1 MKKGDKVPQIKF
13 RVRELGEWIDTNSD
27 TYFRNK
33 RVILFSLPGAFTP
46 TCSLQQLPGFE
57 KLHNVFK
64 EHKVDDVYCLSVNDS
79 FVMNA
84 WAQNQKLENV
94 KVIPDGNG
102 EFTDAMDMLVEKRDR
117 CFGMRS
123 WRYAAIVENC
133 EIIEHDCLIEDFC
146 HISPGCSLGG
156 ETVIHE
162 LSWIGIGSSVKHGI
176 NIGKRVTIGA
186 GSVVIKDIP
195 SECTAYGVPCEIA

>member
-1 MKKGDKVPQIKF
+1 MKKGDKVQQIKF
-13 RVRELGEWIDTNSD
+13 RVRELGEWQDKISD
-27 TYFRNK
+27 DYFRNK

-64 EHKVDDVYCLSVNDS
+64 EHNIDEVYCLSVNDS

-102 EFTDAMDMLVEKRDR
+102 DFTDAMDMLVEKTVIG
-117 CFGMRS
+117 FGMRS
-123 WRYAAIVENC
+123 WRYAMIVNNGVIEKMFVEPGKTDDTPEDPYGESSPENV
-133 EIIEHDCLIEDFC
+133 LKYLQ
-146 HISPGCSLGG
+146 SLNQGNS
-156 ETVIHE
+156 I
-162 LSWIGIGSSVKHGI
+162 
-176 NIGKRVTIGA
+176 
-186 GSVVIKDIP
+186 
-195 SECTAYGVPCEIA
+195 

>member
-1 MKKGDKVPQIKF
+1 MKKGDKIPQIKF
-13 RVRELGEWIDTNSD
+13 RVRQLGDWTDTNSD
-27 TYFRNK
+27 TYFKDK

-64 EHKVDDVYCLSVNDS
+64 EHNIDEVYCLSVNDS

-123 WRYAAIVENC
+123 WRYAMIVNNGVIEEIFEEPGKGNNTSGDPYEVSSPENVLKYLQTTRLDSNK
-133 EIIEHDCLIEDFC
+133 E
-146 HISPGCSLGG
+146 
-156 ETVIHE
+156 
-162 LSWIGIGSSVKHGI
+162 
-176 NIGKRVTIGA
+176 
-186 GSVVIKDIP
+186 
-195 SECTAYGVPCEIA
+195 

>member
-13 RVRELGEWIDTNSD
+13 RVRELGEWQDKISD
-27 TYFRNK
+27 DYFRNK

-64 EHKVDDVYCLSVNDS
+64 EHNIDEVYCLSVNDS

-123 WRYAAIVENC
+123 WRYAMIVNNSV
-133 EIIEHDCLIEDFC
+133 IEEMFICLLYT
-146 HISPGCSLGG
+146 SPSPRDKRQ
-156 ETVIHE
+156 
-162 LSWIGIGSSVKHGI
+162 SRMPSS
-176 NIGKRVTIGA
+176 A
-186 GSVVIKDIP
+186 
-195 SECTAYGVPCEIA
+195 